1 MSDPLLSVQGLRKRF
16 NGFLAV
22 DGVSFEVS
30 HGEIF
35 GLLGPNGA
43 GKTTTIR
50 SVMDIIK
57 AEEGQVTILG
67 NSPAD
72 ARSRVGYLP
81 EERGLYRDM
90 RVHEVLVYL
99 AQLKG
104 VDRST
109 AQKNAET
116 WLERVDLADRHGSRV
131 KELSRG
137 MQQKLQFIA
146 SLIHGPDLLILDEPF
161 QGLDPVNVEL
171 LKALIRELQANGTT
185 IVLSAHEMNL
195 VEALCDRILLINRG
209 KSVLYGELAAIKQ
222 QYAPSTVRLRV
233 QGELP
238 DLTGVMRVEQQ
249 DQQYILTLASGAHP
263 QAVLADL
270 VSADIEVQSYEVGSA
285 PLEEIFISGVKEETH
300 A

>member
-285 PLEEIFISGVKEETH
+285 PLEEIFISVVKEETH